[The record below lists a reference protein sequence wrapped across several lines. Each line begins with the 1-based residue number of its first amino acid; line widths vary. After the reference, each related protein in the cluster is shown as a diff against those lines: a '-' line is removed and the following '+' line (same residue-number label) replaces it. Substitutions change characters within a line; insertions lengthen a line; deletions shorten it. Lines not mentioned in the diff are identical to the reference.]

1 MWKYSEL
8 NVFDSIS
15 LHDCRAERME
25 LDGDDLVIYFPD
37 GFWITPA
44 SPYIDH
50 DTPLKTGSAQVRI
63 QSPGPFPALDS
74 IDIHR
79 PIRLF
84 GKELLCRRFQPE
96 AEDFL
101 KLINAPAFELEFI
114 NEYRN
119 SVSALYE
126 CWIWRKGRGMFAEC
140 QFHTVFQNVEYCWNE
155 ILPDREW

>member
-1 MWKYSEL
+1 MWKFTEQ
-8 NVFDSIS
+8 NAFDSIS
-15 LHDCRAERME
+15 LHDCRADKIE
-25 LDGDDLVIYFPD
+25 LDGNDLILHFSD

-44 SPYIDH
+44 SSYIDH
-50 DTPLKTGSAQVRI
+50 DTPLKTGPAQVRI
-63 QSPGPFPALDS
+63 HSLGPFPALDS

-84 GKELLCRRFQPE
+84 GKELICRRCQPD

-101 KLINAPAFELEFI
+101 KLVNAPEFELEFI

-119 SVSALYE
+119 SVSTLYE

-140 QFHTVFQNVEYCWNE
+140 QFRTVFKSVEYCWNE